1 MIKAI
6 TFDFWN
12 TLYKAAPYA
21 FALRRKFLF
30 EVFARHQIDVSVEQ
44 VDAAEEVARRNWNR
58 VWREEYCTPPAAD
71 WVRWM
76 LEALLITLPPDD
88 FNALADYFDR
98 SLLDA
103 DPGPTLIDGAGEAVQ
118 RLAERYRLG
127 VISDSGLSIGH
138 TLRQFLQRDGLLDC
152 FTCTTFSDEVGV
164 SKPHTRIFQITLDR
178 LGATPHEAVHLGDLT
193 HSDIAGAKAIGMYAV
208 RLTANYDDANRS
220 VEPDAVVKSYAE
232 FEAWLEKA
240 RMRLAGRLAIARTR
254 ARRRDE
260 G

>member
-1 MIKAI
+1 MLKAI

-21 FALRRKFLF
+21 AGLRRKFMF
-30 EVFARHQIDVSVEQ
+30 EVFARNHIDVSVEQ
-44 VDAAEEVARRNWNR
+44 VNAAEDVSRREWNR
-58 VWREEYCTPPAAD
+58 AWREEYRTPPAAD

-76 LEALLITLPPDD
+76 LDELLLQLPPAD
-88 FNALADYFDR
+88 FNALSDYFDR

-103 DPGPTLIDGAGEAVQ
+103 DPGPTLIDGAADTVR
-118 RLAERYRLG
+118 RLAQRYKLG
-127 VISDSGLSIGH
+127 VISDSGLSVGN
-138 TLRQFLQRDGLLDC
+138 TLREFLKRDGILEC

-164 SKPHTRIFQITLDR
+164 SKPHARVFQLTLDR
-178 LGATPHEAVHLGDLT
+178 LGVPPHEAVHVGDLT

-232 FEAWLEKA
+232 FEAWLA
-240 RMRLAGRLAIARTR
+240 QQT
-254 ARRRDE
+254 
-260 G
+260 